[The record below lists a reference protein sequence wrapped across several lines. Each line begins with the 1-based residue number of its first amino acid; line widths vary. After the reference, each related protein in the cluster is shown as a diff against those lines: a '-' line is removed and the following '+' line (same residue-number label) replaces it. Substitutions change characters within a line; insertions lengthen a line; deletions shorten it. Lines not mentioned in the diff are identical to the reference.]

1 MCFVAVDVDSAEAT
15 STTNGWTTWERN
27 NMKRFE
33 IEFTNG
39 DIRYSIAESYTDAI
53 YNVIIEDSDVKN
65 ILSIKE
71 WGTDDVIAEACE

>member
-1 MCFVAVDVDSAEAT
+1 
-15 STTNGWTTWERN
+15 
-27 NMKRFE
+27 MKRFE

-71 WGTDDVIAEACE
+71 WSNDDVQETSGSG